1 MVVIVVDDNGNV
13 ERIRCRKIEP
23 ATLNQ
28 GKLFIDEDR
37 LVDIRDVIKIVE
49 G

>member
-1 MVVIVVDDNGNV
+1 MVVVVVSDDGKV

-28 GKLFIDEDR
+28 GKLFLDEER